1 MSWSSLLIPCR
12 LAFRARYAW
21 LVIGCVVALLMAA
34 SLSALFSGRQPS
46 TVALDVGIS
55 VMRLSLPL
63 LLILLM
69 QELVSREFD
78 RRYFLSSLSYP
89 VSRLSFLLERF
100 FAVVGMVLVA
110 QFVMAMSL
118 AILVILVGKGYA
130 QSSPVNLG
138 LPYVVT
144 MVFMSLDLLVL
155 CAVALLLAVVA
166 STPSF
171 VLVGTFGFMLIAR
184 SYSAIIEL
192 LLRETYVVDNPEGY
206 RASLGMLGYLL
217 PDLGR
222 LDVRM
227 VALYG
232 YWDFI
237 PGDWFVL
244 LVSSLIYICALL
256 CLSVWLLER
265 KLFS

>member
-1 MSWSSLLIPCR
+1 MSWSSLLIFCR

-21 LVIGCVVALLMAA
+21 LVIGCLVAVLLAA
-34 SLSALFSGRQPS
+34 ALSALFSGRQPS

-89 VSRLSFLLERF
+89 VSRLDFLLGRF
-100 FAVVGMVLVA
+100 FAIVGMVLFA
-110 QFVMAMSL
+110 QFVMAVSL
-118 AILVILVGKGYA
+118 AILVILVGTGYV

-144 MVFMSLDLLVL
+144 MGFMSLDLLVI
-155 CAVALLLAVVA
+155 CSVALLLAVVA

-192 LLRETYVVDNPEGY
+192 LLRETYIVGDPEGY
-206 RASLGMLGYLL
+206 RTGLGMLGYLV
-217 PDLGR
+217 PDLGK

-237 PGDWFVL
+237 PSDWIVL
-244 LVSSLIYICALL
+244 VVISFIYVFALL

>member
-1 MSWSSLLIPCR
+1 
-12 LAFRARYAW
+12 
-21 LVIGCVVALLMAA
+21 
-34 SLSALFSGRQPS
+34 
-46 TVALDVGIS
+46 
-55 VMRLSLPL
+55 
-63 LLILLM
+63 
-69 QELVSREFD
+69 
-78 RRYFLSSLSYP
+78 
-89 VSRLSFLLERF
+89 
-100 FAVVGMVLVA
+100 
-110 QFVMAMSL
+110 
-118 AILVILVGKGYA
+118 
-130 QSSPVNLG
+130 
-138 LPYVVT
+138 